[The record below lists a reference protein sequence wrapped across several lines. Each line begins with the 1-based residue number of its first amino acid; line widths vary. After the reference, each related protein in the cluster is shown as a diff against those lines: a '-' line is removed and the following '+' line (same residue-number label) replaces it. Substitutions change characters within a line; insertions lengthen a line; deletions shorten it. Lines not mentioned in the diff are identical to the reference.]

1 MTQAPPPGAENDPGG
16 YPSTPPPQPSDPGQ
30 QAGYPAAPPP
40 PGQQTPQQGYP
51 AAPPPPAANYGQ
63 PAAPGTYGQ
72 PATPGA
78 YGQPPAPAGG
88 GQISF
93 DASKVTKA
101 DWALFGVGVLMFIFS
116 FMGWLT
122 GSSLYGS
129 GSLRSGW
136 GSWWFLIQ
144 LVFLAVLIVRAL
156 QVFAGMLKK
165 EIPGIALVGAAGG
178 VVVLTLIALIQS
190 FATSACDVAGVSGDI
205 CDSVSDS
212 GVNVGPGFGIWAYF
226 ILSIVFFYLVTLAK
240 QKEGPLPFKV
250 PSVAGL

>member
-1 MTQAPPPGAENDPGG
+1 MTQAPPPGPENDPGG
-16 YPSTPPPQPSDPGQ
+16 YPSSPPPQPTDPGQ

-63 PAAPGTYGQ
+63 PAAPGAFGQ

-88 GQISF
+88 GQMSF

-101 DWALFGVGVLMFIFS
+101 DWAFFGVGVLMLIFS
-116 FMGWLT
+116 FFGWYSVSTSGEMAAYT
-122 GSSLYGS
+122 GGYSQG
-129 GSLRSGW
+129 GW
-136 GSWWFLIQ
+136 NRWWTIIQ
-144 LVFLAVLIVRAL
+144 LLLLATLVIRAV
-156 QVFAGMLKK
+156 QVFTGNLRTQ
-165 EIPGIALVGAAGG
+165 IPGIAQVAAVGLIIL
-178 VVVLTLIALIQS
+178 LTIIALIQS
-190 FATSACDVAGVSGDI
+190 FANS
-205 CDSVSDS
+205 DSVDTGS
-212 GVNVGPGFGIWAYF
+212 GSISAGPGFGIWAYL
-226 ILSIVFFYLVTLAK
+226 ILAIVLGYLLTLAK